1 MEKTPKNDASAG
13 LDRQISENL
22 RRVFEEDPKRKMPD
36 RLMEL
41 IEIIRRQDQP
51 GDHSEEQLRS
61 DIIAHLP
68 RLTWFARSL
77 TKNASAAEDLVQ
89 DTALKAL
96 SNLDKFKPG
105 TNLRAWLFTIL
116 RNQFYSTKRK
126 GKWEVEDAEGAQAA
140 RLVQLPD
147 QEPRMALQE
156 FRAAFLGLPDDQR
169 EALFLVGVSG
179 FSYEEAAETCGC
191 AIGTVKSRVNRGRA
205 KLSAALDIDKGTPIE
220 TDAIALGALAQSRA
234 S

>member
-1 MEKTPKNDASAG
+1 MNPKSDQNVEAG
-13 LDRQISENL
+13 LDRQIRENL
-22 RRVFEEDPKRKMPD
+22 RRVFDEDRNALPE
-36 RLMEL
+36 RLAEL
-41 IEIIRRQDQP
+41 IDIIRRQEQT
-51 GDHSEEQLRS
+51 GEESEEQLRS
-61 DIIAHLP
+61 DIIEQLP

-77 TKNASAAEDLVQ
+77 TRNASAAEDLVQ

-96 SNLDKFKPG
+96 SNLDKFKVG

-116 RNQFYSTKRK
+116 RNQFYSSKRK
-126 GKWEVEDAEGAQAA
+126 GKWEVEDVEGVQAA

-147 QEPRMALQE
+147 QEPRIALEE
-156 FRAAFLGLPDDQR
+156 FRVAFMALPDDQR

-205 KLSAALDIDKGTPIE
+205 KLTAALDIEKGTPIE
-220 TDAIALGALAQSRA
+220 TDSIALGAFTQSRV